1 MKINKIF
8 MLATMALVSM
18 GIASCSSDDDYA
30 PGKPAGSNDVYFTN
44 QAAQALDLSASSFT
58 ITLGRTDAGS
68 AVSVPL
74 KQVQVDPVFTVPA
87 TAEFAA
93 GETETEV
100 TIQIS
105 GDAEPFTDYQ
115 LRLAIPE
122 EYTSPYIQKDDVP
135 ELNIFVHKEDY
146 VLYATGTFNEN
157 VLFGDSWEQ
166 TIEYSAT
173 LDVFR
178 MPDVFASGTS
188 WYFLWNEKSGDDCEF
203 SWCNASGKAVSKF
216 DTGYVHSSYGM
227 IAANDISDDKTFV
240 GYDADDNAF
249 YFPLEF
255 TVSAGSFGSD
265 FDTLTDVKFVK

>member
-8 MLATMALVSM
+8 LLAAMALTGM
-18 GIASCSSDDDYA
+18 GLASCSSDDDFT
-30 PGKPAGSNDVYFTN
+30 PGKPAGSNNVYFTN
-44 QAAQALDLSASSFT
+44 QAAQTLDLSASSFT

-178 MPDVFASGTS
+178 MPNVFASGTN

-216 DTGYVHSSYGM
+216 DTGYVHSTYGM

-265 FDTLTDVKFVK
+265 SDTLTDVKFVK

>member
-8 MLATMALVSM
+8 LLAAMALTGM
-18 GIASCSSDDDYA
+18 GLASCSSDDDFT
-30 PGKPAGSNDVYFTN
+30 PGKPAGSNNVYFTN
-44 QAAQALDLSASSFT
+44 QAAQTLDLSASSFT

-178 MPDVFASGTS
+178 MRDVFVSGTN

-216 DTGYVHSSYGM
+216 DTGYVHSTYGM

-265 FDTLTDVKFVK
+265 SDTLTDVKFVK

>member
-8 MLATMALVSM
+8 LLAAMALTGM
-18 GIASCSSDDDYA
+18 GLASCSSDDDFT
-30 PGKPAGSNDVYFTN
+30 PGKPAGSNNVYFTN

-173 LDVFR
+173 LNVFR
-178 MPDVFASGTS
+178 MPDVFASGTN